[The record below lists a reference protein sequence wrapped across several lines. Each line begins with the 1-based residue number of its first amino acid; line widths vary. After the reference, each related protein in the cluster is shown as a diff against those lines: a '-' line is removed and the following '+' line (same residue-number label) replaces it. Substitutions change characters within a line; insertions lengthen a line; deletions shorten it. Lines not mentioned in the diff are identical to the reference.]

1 MKPNKKGTGATFHTL
16 NTGVL
21 RSAQPKNMPSVPCA
35 ETRPP
40 YWPSGAG
47 HRRRGRTGG
56 ARVHEHV
63 LPGAAEELGVDLSLF
78 FSFIMISAS
87 GFKVRLGYVIQ
98 PYGRTRIIHF
108 YFM

>member
-1 MKPNKKGTGATFHTL
+1 
-16 NTGVL
+16 
-21 RSAQPKNMPSVPCA
+21 MPSVPCA

-63 LPGAAEELGVDLSLF
+63 LPGAAEELGVDLSPF
-78 FSFIMISAS
+78 FSFIMISARPDS
-87 GFKVRLGYVIQ
+87 KYRAGVRYSAV
-98 PYGRTRIIHF
+98 RA
-108 YFM
+108 

>member
-1 MKPNKKGTGATFHTL
+1 VPRRALLIGRLVRAIAVEVVPA
-16 NTGVL
+16 VL
-21 RSAQPKNMPSVPCA
+21 ACMSMFCL
-35 ETRPP
+35 
-40 YWPSGAG
+40 
-47 HRRRGRTGG
+47 
-56 ARVHEHV
+56 V
-63 LPGAAEELGVDLSLF
+63 LCAEELGVDLSLF